1 MIVRAGLPVLALSL
15 FGWGL
20 VAEWRQTPDFAA
32 DVLPTLTKA
41 GCNTGACHGAAT
53 GQGGFRLSLLGYDAE
68 ADYDA
73 IVRELGGR
81 RVSLATP
88 ESSLIARKAQGE
100 LAHGGGIRLPKG
112 SEALNDLLAWIEDG
126 APKGRLA
133 GSIVKLEVVPAEVL
147 LSNPG
152 EAEIRILAIDDAGRR
167 EDRTAWSILTPMD
180 DSAVTVLDDG
190 RLRVRK
196 RGVTDVMVRYR
207 GQVGSLRV
215 GTPFQEGPVPLEIL
229 TPANP
234 IDSPVWLLN
243 TRYGIPMAEPA
254 KPREIARRMALTL
267 AGRLPSRSHVDSITQ
282 HAQLESW
289 ADRLMKEDAFSDL
302 WAMHLSDWLLVN
314 GKRLGDGAK
323 SYHAWIRGELV
334 RGTPVDQI
342 VRQLVTASGNPGQ
355 NPAANF
361 YRLTPDPRDM
371 GEFVSR
377 AFLGK
382 RLACA
387 RCHSHPFDRWTQTDY
402 HRFAA
407 LFAGVKFE
415 KGVVGPNPRGF
426 VDHPKSGKPVSPGQL
441 GSTAEV
447 EGDPRQAF
455 ATWLFEDEGR
465 FARAF
470 ANLVWKHLMGR
481 GVAEPVDDL
490 RPSNPPSNPA
500 LLDALATL
508 LVKSKYDLR
517 AFIGAIVQSKTFQL
531 SAKANT
537 HDKTDG
543 RFFSRT
549 IERPM
554 PGPVLADAIA
564 DVTGVLDPLPS
575 YPAGTRAVQV
585 SDPSVP
591 SYTLDVLG
599 RCTREAP
606 GEVSGGGLAKALHL
620 LNSPALEAKVR
631 HAASGI
637 ESWKDEGMARELYS
651 LTLSRYPTAKEE
663 AYVREK
669 LKGNRRE
676 AVEDLIWALIHS
688 REFGVIR

>member
-1 MIVRAGLPVLALSL
+1 MTLRAGLPGIGLAL

-20 VAEWRQTPDFAA
+20 SSDKQAAPDFAA

-81 RVSLATP
+81 RVSLVSAD
-88 ESSLIARKAQGE
+88 SSLIVRKAQGQ
-100 LAHGGGIRLPKG
+100 LGHGGGVRLAPG
-112 SEALNDLLAWIEDG
+112 PGELDVLLNWIEGG
-126 APKGRLA
+126 APKGILSS
-133 GSIVKLEVVPAEVL
+133 SIAKLEIEPSELLLNNLGETEV
-147 LSNPG
+147 
-152 EAEIRILAIDDAGRR
+152 RIFAVDESGKREERTDLAIF
-167 EDRTAWSILTPMD
+167 TPLD
-180 DSAVTVLDDG
+180 DSVVAVLEEG
-190 RLRVRK
+190 RFRIKK

-207 GQVGSLRV
+207 GQVASVRV
-215 GTPFQEGPVPLEIL
+215 GTPFGKEPIPLEIL
-229 TPANP
+229 TPSHPVDAP
-234 IDSPVWLLN
+234 IWLLN

-254 KPREIARRMALTL
+254 TPYEVARRASLAI
-267 AGRLPSRSHVDSITQ
+267 AGRIPKPHEI
-282 HAQLESW
+282 ESLSQQNLNAFIEKFL
-289 ADRLMKEDAFSDL
+289 ADPGFDDL

-323 SYHAWIRGELV
+323 SYHAWIRDQFQK
-334 RGTPVDQI
+334 RRPVEQI
-342 VRQLVTASGNPGQ
+342 VRELLTASGSPGQ

-387 RCHSHPFDRWTQTDY
+387 RCHSHPFDQWTQTDY

-407 LFAGVKFE
+407 LFAGVKFDR
-415 KGVVGPNPRGF
+415 GVVGPNPRGF
-426 VDHPKSGKPVSPGQL
+426 VDHPKTGKPVVPGQL
-441 GSTAEV
+441 GSAEAV
-447 EGDPRQAF
+447 QGDPRQAF
-455 ATWLFEDEGR
+455 ANWLFAEPDR

-481 GVAEPVDDL
+481 GVVEPVDDL
-490 RPSNPPSNPA
+490 RPSNPPSNPE
-500 LLDALATL
+500 LLDQLATL
-508 LVKSKYDLR
+508 LVDAKYDLR
-517 AFIGAIVQSKTFQL
+517 TFIARIAQSQAFRL
-531 SAKANT
+531 SSRPNP
-537 HDKTDG
+537 DDRTDG
-543 RFFSRT
+543 RFFSRA

-554 PGPVLADAIA
+554 PGPVLADAIG
-564 DVTGVLDPLPS
+564 DSTGVFDAIPG

-606 GEVSGGGLAKALHL
+606 GETSGGGLAKALHL
-620 LNSPALEAKVR
+620 MNSPALEAKVR
-631 HAASGI
+631 KAAADLSS
-637 ESWKDEGMARELYS
+637 ETDSNLAKALYRKF
-651 LTLSRYPTAKEE
+651 LSRPPNE
-663 AYVREK
+663 REQAFVMEK
-669 LKGNRRE
+669 MKTGRQ
-676 AVEDLIWALIHS
+676 AAIEDLVWALMQS
-688 REFGVIR
+688 KEFGVIR